1 MFTLLEGQMQN
12 DQRVSRIIAKMLVIL
27 SDIIQQG
34 YAMLCRISL
43 KDVALNVLKV
53 LIIIYLGVEEVFKIS
68 KSLKKRLD
76 PYFDISQKWASQAY
90 AILKKGLAEQKEAVQ
105 KKLSRNLS
113 NKVNI
118 KEVIKNGIQTL
129 RRTNGII
136 LKTSLGKYNNDSRRI
151 KPRNKMR

>member
-76 PYFDISQKWASQAY
+76 PDFDNSRDWASQAY
-90 AILKKGLAEQKEAVQ
+90 AILKKQHAKKKEA
-105 KKLSRNLS
+105 
-113 NKVNI
+113 
-118 KEVIKNGIQTL
+118 EGIE
-129 RRTNGII
+129 N
-136 LKTSLGKYNNDSRRI
+136 
-151 KPRNKMR
+151 